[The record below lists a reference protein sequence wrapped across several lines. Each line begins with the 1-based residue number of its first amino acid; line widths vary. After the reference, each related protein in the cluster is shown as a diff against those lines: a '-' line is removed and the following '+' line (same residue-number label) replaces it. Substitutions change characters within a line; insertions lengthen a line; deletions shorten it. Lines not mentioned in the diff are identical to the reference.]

1 MKVSGEN
8 FKVSYADN
16 SARFFVNEEKRTVA
30 CELTGALLIPG
41 NVGIFFDWPFDR
53 DVTVTAVARCSKN
66 DTFDVNRG
74 KRIALAKAENKIYLQ
89 SLRLINEA
97 SKGAEDLLS
106 ARDRFTE
113 KAYACCAH
121 NEEYIDSVSY
131 PQHPNYKATV
141 TEPKRG
147 RE

>member
-1 MKVSGEN
+1 MKISGEN

-16 SARFFVNEEKRTVA
+16 SAKFFVNEEKRTVA
-30 CELTGALLIPG
+30 CELTGALTIPEE
-41 NVGIFFDWPFDR
+41 VEDFFECASWE
-53 DVTVTAVARCSKN
+53 VITVTAVARCSKN

-74 KRIALAKAENKIYLQ
+74 KRIALAKAENKVYLQ
-89 SLRLINEA
+89 ALRLINEA
-97 SKGAEDLLS
+97 SEGAEDLLS
-106 ARDRFTE
+106 ARDRFAQ

-121 NEEYIDSVSY
+121 NEEYIDSISY